1 MTAAL
6 HSAATLPEHHKRR
19 LQGHFA
25 LTKVPFRKTM
35 LASEMFDSRAQRD
48 LLHGL
53 QLWSEIHG
61 IALVTGASGAGKS
74 ITTRRFAQGLDEAR
88 FRVIYLANLPTTEMG
103 FLRSLNRALG
113 LPMRAHASDLFDQA
127 HDHLTATGDQGG
139 PHPLLIL
146 DDAEGLRP
154 VLFDLLRRLTAY
166 ALDAEDRFSLLV
178 MGTEALLRTLRDPAL
193 EPFVNRVGYAA
204 ALKPF
209 SLEDTRNYIR
219 FHLQRAGA
227 QDKLFSDDAIRR
239 IFQASQGTPRRIN
252 QVALHALIQAA
263 VLGHDTISGD
273 FLAAQLAAHP
283 LYDAPHAGAV

>member
-1 MTAAL
+1 MTANL
-6 HSAATLPEHHKRR
+6 HAAATLPEHHKRR

-25 LTKVPFRKTM
+25 LTRVPFRKTM

-48 LLHGL
+48 LSHGL

-74 ITTRRFAQGLDEAR
+74 ITIRRFAQGLDEAR

-127 HDHLTATGDQGG
+127 HGHLTATGDQGG
-139 PHPLLIL
+139 PHPLLLL

-166 ALDAEDRFSLLV
+166 ALDAEDRFSVLV
-178 MGTEALLRTLRDPAL
+178 TGTEALLRTLRDPSL

-209 SLEDTRNYIR
+209 SLEDTRNYVR

-252 QVALHALIQAA
+252 QVALHGLIQAA
-263 VLGHDTISGD
+263 ILGHDTISGD

-283 LYDAPHAGAV
+283 LYDAPHAGAP